1 MSQRNRDKIKS
12 LFVRPDGTSKL
23 KMRTKGTDDAPLSD
37 REKRYAQKTE
47 DATFSVKAGKF
58 GKGSNTLSGIADA
71 LNITLKSLEKE
82 NPQIKDLNKISANQK
97 INVTLRKQTFVEKFI
112 LGDKTKP
119 ATRRVS
125 QDGKNVDM
133 AVKKGAEGPVYKG
146 MSKADMAKITLEKKK
161 GGMTAKPHIME
172 LPTNSSQSRRK

>member
-12 LFVRPDGTSKL
+12 LFVRPDGSSRL
-23 KMRTKGTDDAPLSD
+23 KMRTQGTEDAPLSD
-37 REKRYAQKTE
+37 REKRYSQKTK

-82 NPQIKDLNKISANQK
+82 NPQIKDLNKISAGQA
-97 INVTLRKQTFVEKFI
+97 INVPLRKQTFVEQYI

-119 ATRRVS
+119 STRRVS

-133 AVKKGAEGPVYKG
+133 AVKKGAEGPVYKD
-146 MSKADMAKITLEKKK
+146 MSKADMAKITLESSGGTRMGKK
-161 GGMTAKPHIME
+161 HIME
-172 LPTNSSQSRRK
+172 LPTNSSTRKRS